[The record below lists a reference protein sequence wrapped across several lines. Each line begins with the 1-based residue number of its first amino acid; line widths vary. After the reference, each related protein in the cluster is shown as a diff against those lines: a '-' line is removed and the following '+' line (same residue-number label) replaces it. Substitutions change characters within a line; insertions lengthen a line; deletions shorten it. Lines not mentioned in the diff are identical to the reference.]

1 MATASGRALRVLVAD
16 DEHLIADTLATI
28 FRNNGFDARSVYS
41 GYSAIQTSFAFYPDI
56 VISDIHMSG
65 INGINVA
72 LTISRE
78 LPKAKFVLITG
89 YPGSEEY
96 LDIARA
102 RGLQLLCLQKP
113 ISPQLLIN
121 FLKNCALQLSADCD
135 AVGLCDPRRIST
147 VPETFSRVRL

>member
-1 MATASGRALRVLVAD
+1 MATFTGRALRVLVVD

-28 FRNNGFDARSVYS
+28 FRNNGFEARSVYS
-41 GYSAIQTSFAFYPDI
+41 GYSAIQTAFAFYPDI

-78 LPKAKFVLITG
+78 LPKSKFVLITG
-89 YPGSEEY
+89 YPCSEEN
-96 LDIARA
+96 LDMARA
-102 RGLQLLCLQKP
+102 RGLQLLCLHKP

-121 FLKNCALQLSADCD
+121 LLKNCALQLNVDCD
-135 AVGLCDPRRIST
+135 TVGLRDPRKVST
-147 VPETFSRVRL
+147 IPATFSRVRP